1 MKNNKQQQKAAKIFA
16 ENWQRTGYEKG
27 NTSKFWIDLLTNVF
41 GVKEIFPF
49 IFFEERVKEKFP
61 NKTITNYID
70 AYIPSTR
77 VMIEQK
83 SSTEDLQ
90 SPIRQSDGTMLTPFQ
105 QSKRYVSELPLSQH
119 PKWIV
124 ACNFKEFL
132 VYDMEN
138 PTGDPQRIFLK
149 DLEKE
154 YYRLQF
160 LVDDENDHLKRE
172 LEVSVKATELVGHIY
187 DKLLEQY
194 IDKTDAETLRS
205 LNVLCVRL
213 VFCLYAE
220 DAVLFSSK
228 TAFHDYLAP
237 YPAKELRHALIDLFH
252 TLDTPVEQRD
262 PYMDET
268 LAKFPYVNGGLFG
281 HDITIPQFTDDIKQ
295 LLLHNASA
303 DFDWSE
309 ISPTIFGAL
318 FESTLNPDTRRKGGM
333 HYTSIEN
340 IHKVIDPLFMDDLR
354 AEFYGIVRANHHTPQ
369 LNRKLLDF
377 QKKIASLTFLDPA
390 CGSGNFL
397 TETYMSL
404 RRLENEVIMEMTKG
418 QVLMGFEEVNPVKVS
433 IHQFY
438 GIEINDFAVDVAKT
452 ALWIAENQMLQETEK
467 IIDRDLEMLPLK
479 SYSNIRRG
487 NALRMDW
494 GTLEETPP
502 KKLLFTEKLNIY
514 HVRDFETIPAVSDPP
529 ATYTPHSRI
538 YQELDVAAKA
548 IEQKELTPHSETLTH
563 ITYDYIMGN
572 PPFSGYGP
580 QTISN
585 KEDTLFTYIDENGKS
600 YRTAGKIDYVA
611 NWYFKAAQFIQGTKT
626 LCAFVSTNSICQGE
640 QVAKVWKPIFERFQI
655 DIDFAYQTFRW
666 FSESSDMAHV
676 HCVIIGFSHHPGVQ
690 KNKKLFITDGTIINA
705 SQISPYLRDEP
716 TVWIENRSTPLCI
729 VPRMTTGNRPADGG
743 HLIMEPEEYEDF
755 IKKEP
760 DAKKWIKKLTGAEEY
775 INNKKRYCLWLV
787 AASPAEIRSM
797 KEVYKRVMLCR
808 DDRLKGAPDRQKL
821 ADTPTVFREIKNPEQ
836 YLIVPR
842 VSSEKRRYIPI
853 GFLNGDTIPTD
864 SATII
869 MDAGLYEFGIL
880 TSKVHMAWMR
890 AVGGRLKSD
899 YRYSK
904 DIVYN
909 NFPWPFQ
916 MENEKR
922 KIEIEKTAQDI
933 LDARSKYPD
942 SSLADLYDPLTMP
955 SELRKAHEANDK
967 AVMQAYGFDP
977 KMTED
982 EIVAELFK
990 LYQKLTK
997 Q

>member
-1 MKNNKQQQKAAKIFA
+1 MKNKSQQAKAAKQFVQ
-16 ENWQRTGYEKG
+16 NWLGHKYEKG
-27 NTSKFWIDLLTNVF
+27 EAQKFWIDLLTNVF
-41 GVKEIFPF
+41 GVRDIANF
-49 IFFEERVKEKFP
+49 IFFEERVKEKIK
-61 NKTITNYID
+61 NKTITNFID
-70 AYIPSTR
+70 GYIPATR
-77 VMIEQK
+77 VMIENK
-83 SSTEDLQ
+83 SGGQDLQ
-90 SPIRQSDGTMLTPFQ
+90 EPIRQSDGSSLTPFQ
-105 QSKRYVSELPLSQH
+105 QAKKYVAELPLSQH

-124 ACNFKEFL
+124 TFNFEEFQ

-138 PTGDPQRIFLK
+138 PIGEPQRIFLK

-160 LVDDENDHLKRE
+160 LVDDENEHLKRE
-172 LEVSVKATELVGHIY
+172 LEVSVKATELVGRIY

-237 YPAKELRHALIDLFH
+237 YPVKDVRRALIDLFQ

-262 PYMDET
+262 PYMDKT
-268 LAKFPYVNGGLFG
+268 LANFPYVNGGLFG

-295 LLLHNASA
+295 LLLRNASA

-340 IHKVIDPLFMDDLR
+340 IHKVIDPLFMDNLR
-354 AEFYGIVRANHHTPQ
+354 EEFKDIVRTNHHSPQ
-369 LNRKLLDF
+369 RNRKLLDF

-487 NALRMDW
+487 NALRTPWNVWEMPESHTVVIAQRTNIFPMTEAPASEAGEPTLKY
-494 GTLEETPP
+494 GTVDLYSDEINLNPV
-502 KKLLFTEKLNIY
+502 KKPTTY
-514 HVRDFETIPAVSDPP
+514 YVDF
-529 ATYTPHSRI
+529 
-538 YQELDVAAKA
+538 
-548 IEQKELTPHSETLTH
+548 
-563 ITYDYIMGN
+563 DYIMGN
-572 PPFSGYGP
+572 PPFVGYSY
-580 QTISN
+580 QSKQQ
-585 KEDTLFTYIDENGKS
+585 KEDTLATYVDYSGKPYKS
-600 YRTAGKIDYVA
+600 AGKIDYVA
-611 NWYFKAAQFIQGTKT
+611 NWYFKASQTIQNKPTK
-626 LCAFVSTNSICQGE
+626 CAFVSTNSITQGE
-640 QVAKVWKPIFERFQI
+640 QVAAIWKPLFERFGI
-655 DIDFAYQTFRW
+655 HIDFAYRTFRW
-666 FSESSDMAHV
+666 DSESEQKAHV
-676 HCVIIGFSHHPGVQ
+676 HCVIIGFSSMEDQTDKHIF
-690 KNKKLFITDGTIINA
+690 LTDGGKIKPLNIN
-705 SQISPYLRDEP
+705 PYLLDAPEIWITPRQKPIQNVPEMLNGGKPVEGGFLILTKEERNTLLSKEP
-716 TVWIENRSTPLCI
+716 QAETLI
-729 VPRMTTGNRPADGG
+729 RPYMMGK
-743 HLIMEPEEYEDF
+743 DF
-755 IKKEP
+755 IDREP
-760 DAKKWIKKLTGAEEY
+760 
-775 INNKKRYCLWLV
+775 RYCLWLV
-787 AASPAEIRSM
+787 NAHPKILRSCPTILKRIQAVKDYRLHSPKEATRRCAETPTLFAEIREC
-797 KEVYKRVMLCR
+797 KTDYVAIPK
-808 DDRLKGAPDRQKL
+808 
-821 ADTPTVFREIKNPEQ
+821 
-836 YLIVPR
+836 
-842 VSSEKRRYIPI
+842 VSSENRKYIPI
-853 GFLNGDTIPTD
+853 EYLSKDVIAGDKLFMIP
-864 SATII
+864 
-869 MDAGLYEFGIL
+869 DASLYHFGIL
-880 TSKVHMAWMR
+880 NSIVHMAWMR
-890 AVGGRLKSD
+890 AVCGRLEM
-899 YRYSK
+899 RYSYSNT
-904 DIVYN
+904 IVYN

-916 MENEKR
+916 MENGKR
-922 KIEIEKTAQDI
+922 KSEIEQTAQAI
-933 LDARSKYPD
+933 LDARAKYPD
-942 SSLADLYDPLTMP
+942 SSLADLYYPLTMP
-955 SELRKAHEANDK
+955 PELRKAHEANDK